1 MRTIVLDTNVL
12 LANPDTLM
20 SFPEDEV
27 IIPETVLGEIDKLKT
42 QRVDPDLRFRGR
54 EVSRMLFELSETGRL
69 IEGVELPNG
78 GTVRVVP
85 LSSDIDLPDSLTGR
99 NADDRILAV
108 AYQVSSRGSND
119 LLLVTNDLNMLLKA
133 QALGINV
140 ERRAELEGG
149 WARKYIV
156 RPFQRYRVPLTILA
170 IAIAVFAGVLALAY
184 YTTNLSGGNNAA
196 GVPTEF
202 RDQLSEPYRNL
213 LDGLVAL
220 QTNGTDADALAQ
232 VGNAYYGLQSQTG
245 NVQFAQ
251 KAISYYDRLL
261 NIRPEDTDV
270 RTDMAAMY
278 FYSGATDRAIQ
289 EATTVLQA
297 DPNHVNANFNLG
309 IFYWKGRTDYKA
321 AALQFKKVIELTKD
335 ADAHTQLIAEQAKSN
350 IIAVVA
356 EAKTAGQA
364 LDVDALG
371 IGEYLGGTT

>member
-12 LANPDTLM
+12 LANPDTLL
-20 SFPEDEV
+20 SFPEDQV

-54 EVSRMLFELSETGRL
+54 QVSRMLFELSETGRL
-69 IEGVELPNG
+69 VDGVDLPNG

-85 LSSDIDLPDSLTGR
+85 LSTEIDLPDGLSGR

-108 AYQVSSRGSND
+108 AYQVCNEGCTD

-133 QALGINV
+133 QALGISV

-149 WARKYIV
+149 WTRKYIV

-170 IAIAVFAGVLALAY
+170 IALAVFAGVLALAY
-184 YTTNLSGGNNAA
+184 YTTTLSGGNNTA

-220 QTNGTDADALAQ
+220 QNNGTDADALAQ
-232 VGNAYYGLQSQTG
+232 VGNAYYGLQNQTG
-245 NVQFAQ
+245 NVTFAQ
-251 KAISYYDRLL
+251 KAISYYERYL
-261 NIRPEDTDV
+261 NIRSDDADV
-270 RTDMAAMY
+270 RTDMAAMF

-297 DPNHVNANFNLG
+297 DAEHVNANFNLG
-309 IFYWKGRTDYKA
+309 IFYWKGRSDFKA

-335 ADAHTQLIAEQAKSN
+335 GDVHTQLISEQAKSN
-350 IIAVVA
+350 LLAIVA
-356 EAKTAGQA
+356 EAEAAGQEI
-364 LDVDALG
+364 DPDALG
-371 IGEYLGGTT
+371 IREYLGGTV

>member
-12 LANPDTLM
+12 LANPDTLL

-54 EVSRMLFELSETGRL
+54 QVSRMLFELSENGRL
-69 IEGVELPNG
+69 VDGVELPNG

-85 LSSDIDLPDSLTGR
+85 LSSDIELPDGLTGR

-108 AYQVSSRGSND
+108 AYQVCNQGCQD

-133 QALGINV
+133 QALGISV

-149 WARKYIV
+149 WTRKYIV

-170 IAIAVFAGVLALAY
+170 IALAVFAGVLALAY
-184 YTTNLSGGNNAA
+184 YTTTLSGGGNTA

-213 LDGLVAL
+213 LDGLIAL
-220 QTNGTDADALAQ
+220 QNNGTDAVALAQ

-245 NVQFAQ
+245 NVSFAQ
-251 KAISYYDRLL
+251 KAISYYERYL
-261 NIRPEDTDV
+261 NIRSDDTDV
-270 RTDMAAMY
+270 RTDMAAMF

-289 EATTVLQA
+289 EATTVLQT

-309 IFYWKGRTDYKA
+309 IFYWKGRSDFKA

-335 ADAHTQLIAEQAKSN
+335 GDAHTQIIAEQAKVN
-350 IIAVVA
+350 LIAVVA
-356 EAKTAGQA
+356 EAKAAGQE
-364 LDVDALG
+364 LDADTLG
-371 IGEYLGGTT
+371 IREYLGGTI

>member
-12 LANPDTLM
+12 LANPETLL

-54 EVSRMLFELSETGRL
+54 QISRMLFELSETGRL
-69 IEGVELPNG
+69 IDGVELPNG
-78 GTVRVVP
+78 GSVRVVP
-85 LSSDIDLPDSLTGR
+85 LSSEIDLPDGLSGR

-108 AYQVSSRGSND
+108 AYQVCDQGCKD

-149 WARKYIV
+149 WTRKYIV

-170 IAIAVFAGVLALAY
+170 IALAVFAGVLALAY
-184 YTTNLSGGNNAA
+184 YTTTLSGGNNSA

-202 RDQLSEPYRNL
+202 RDQLSEPYRDL

-220 QTNGTDADALAQ
+220 QNNGTDADALAQ

-245 NVQFAQ
+245 NVTFAQ
-251 KAISYYDRLL
+251 KAISYYERYL
-261 NIRPEDTDV
+261 NIRPDDADV

-297 DPNHVNANFNLG
+297 EPDHVNANFNLG
-309 IFYWKGRTDYKA
+309 IFYWKGRSDFKA
-321 AALQFKKVIELTKD
+321 AALQFKKVVELTRD
-335 ADAHTQLIAEQAKSN
+335 GDAHTQIISEQAKSN
-350 IIAVVA
+350 IIAIVA
-356 EAKTAGQA
+356 EAKAAGQEIDA
-364 LDVDALG
+364 DALG
-371 IGEYLGGTT
+371 IREYLGGTI

>member
-12 LANPDTLM
+12 LANPDTLL

-54 EVSRMLFELSETGRL
+54 QVSRMLFELSENGRL
-69 IEGVELPNG
+69 VDGVELPNG

-85 LSSDIDLPDSLTGR
+85 LSSDIELPDGLTGR

-108 AYQVSSRGSND
+108 AYQVCNQGCQD

-133 QALGINV
+133 QALGISV

-149 WARKYIV
+149 WTRKYIV

-170 IAIAVFAGVLALAY
+170 IALAVFAGVLALAY
-184 YTTNLSGGNNAA
+184 YTTTISGGGNCA

-213 LDGLVAL
+213 LDGLIAL
-220 QTNGTDADALAQ
+220 QNNGTDAVALAQ

-245 NVQFAQ
+245 NVSFAQ
-251 KAISYYDRLL
+251 KAISYYERYL
-261 NIRPEDTDV
+261 NIRSDDTDV
-270 RTDMAAMY
+270 RTDMAAMF

-289 EATTVLQA
+289 EATTVLQT

-309 IFYWKGRTDYKA
+309 IFYWKGRSDFKA

-335 ADAHTQLIAEQAKSN
+335 GDAHTQIIAEQAKVN
-350 IIAVVA
+350 LIAVVA
-356 EAKTAGQA
+356 EAKAAGQE
-364 LDVDALG
+364 LDADTLG
-371 IGEYLGGTT
+371 IREYLGGTI

>member
-335 ADAHTQLIAEQAKSN
+335 ADAHTQLIADQAKSN

>member
-12 LANPDTLM
+12 LANPDTLL

-54 EVSRMLFELSETGRL
+54 QVSRMLFELSENGRL
-69 IEGVELPNG
+69 VDGVELPNG

-85 LSSDIDLPDSLTGR
+85 LSTEIDLPDGLSGR

-108 AYQVSSRGSND
+108 AYQLRNQGCAD
-119 LLLVTNDLNMLLKA
+119 LLLITNDLNMLLKA
-133 QALGINV
+133 QGLGISV

-149 WARKYIV
+149 WTRKYIV

-170 IAIAVFAGVLALAY
+170 IALAVFAGVLALAY
-184 YTTNLSGGNNAA
+184 YTTTLSGGNNTA

-220 QTNGTDADALAQ
+220 QNDGTDADALSQ

-245 NVQFAQ
+245 NVTFAQ
-251 KAISYYDRLL
+251 KAISYYERYL
-261 NIRPEDTDV
+261 NIRSDDTDV
-270 RTDMAAMY
+270 RTDMAAML

-297 DPNHVNANFNLG
+297 DAEHVNANFNLG
-309 IFYWKGRTDYKA
+309 IFYWKGRTDFKA
-321 AALQFKKVIELTKD
+321 AALQFKKVVELTKD
-335 ADAHTQLIAEQAKSN
+335 SDAHTQIIAEQAKSN
-350 IIAVVA
+350 LLAIVA
-356 EAKTAGQA
+356 EAKAAGQEI
-364 LDVDALG
+364 DPDALG
-371 IGEYLGGTT
+371 IREYLGGTV

>member
-12 LANPDTLM
+12 LANPDTLL
-20 SFPEDEV
+20 SFAGDEV

-54 EVSRMLFELSETGRL
+54 QVSRMLFELSEKGRL
-69 IEGVELPNG
+69 VDGVELPNG

-85 LSSDIDLPDSLTGR
+85 LSSEIDLPEGLTGR

-108 AYQVSSRGSND
+108 AYQVCNQGCSD

-140 ERRAELEGG
+140 ERRAEAEGG
-149 WARKYIV
+149 WTRTYIV

-170 IAIAVFAGVLALAY
+170 IALAVFAGVLALAY
-184 YTTNLSGGNNAA
+184 YTTTLSSGNNTA

-213 LDGLVAL
+213 LDGLIAL
-220 QTNGTDADALAQ
+220 QKDGTDAEALAE

-245 NVQFAQ
+245 NVSFAQ
-251 KAISYYDRLL
+251 KAISYYERYL
-261 NIRPEDTDV
+261 NIRSDDTDI
-270 RTDMAAMY
+270 RTDMAAML

-289 EATTVLQA
+289 ETTTVLQA

-309 IFYWKGRTDYKA
+309 IFYWKGRSDFKA
-321 AALQFKKVIELTKD
+321 AALQFKKVMEITKD
-335 ADAHTQLIAEQAKSN
+335 ADAHTQIIADQAKSN
-350 IIAVVA
+350 LIAVVA
-356 EAKTAGQA
+356 EAKAAGQE

-371 IGEYLGGTT
+371 IREYLGGTT

>member
-12 LANPDTLM
+12 LANPDTLL

-54 EVSRMLFELSETGRL
+54 QVSRMLFELSENGRL
-69 IEGVELPNG
+69 VDGVELPNG

-85 LSSDIDLPDSLTGR
+85 LSSDIELPDGLTGR

-108 AYQVSSRGSND
+108 AYQVCNQGCQD

-133 QALGINV
+133 QALGISV

-149 WARKYIV
+149 WTRKYIV

-170 IAIAVFAGVLALAY
+170 IALAVFAGVLALAY
-184 YTTNLSGGNNAA
+184 YTTTLSGGGNSA

-213 LDGLVAL
+213 LDGLIAL
-220 QTNGTDADALAQ
+220 QNNGTDAVALAQ

-245 NVQFAQ
+245 NVSFAQ
-251 KAISYYDRLL
+251 KAISYYERYL
-261 NIRPEDTDV
+261 NIRSDDTDV
-270 RTDMAAMY
+270 RTDMAAMF

-289 EATTVLQA
+289 EATTVLQT

-309 IFYWKGRTDYKA
+309 IFYWKGRSDFKA

-335 ADAHTQLIAEQAKSN
+335 GDAHTQIIAEQAKVN
-350 IIAVVA
+350 LIAVVA
-356 EAKTAGQA
+356 EAKAAGQE
-364 LDVDALG
+364 LDADTLG
-371 IGEYLGGTT
+371 IREYLGGTI

>member
-12 LANPDTLM
+12 LANPETLY

-54 EVSRMLFELSETGRL
+54 QISRMLFELSETGRL
-69 IEGVELPNG
+69 VDGVELPNG
-78 GTVRVVP
+78 GSVRVVP
-85 LSSDIDLPDSLTGR
+85 LSSDIDLPEGLSGR

-108 AYQVSSRGSND
+108 AYQVCSQGCND

-133 QALGINV
+133 QGLGINV

-149 WARKYIV
+149 WTRKYIV

-170 IAIAVFAGVLALAY
+170 IALAVFAGVLALAY
-184 YTTNLSGGNNAA
+184 YTTTLSGGNSTA

-220 QTNGTDADALAQ
+220 QNNGTDADALAQ

-245 NVQFAQ
+245 NVTFAQ
-251 KAISYYDRLL
+251 KAISYYERYL
-261 NIRPEDTDV
+261 NIRSDDADV
-270 RTDMAAMY
+270 RTDMAAML

-289 EATTVLQA
+289 EATTVLKVDA
-297 DPNHVNANFNLG
+297 EHVNANFNLG
-309 IFYWKGRTDYKA
+309 IFYWKGRSDFKA

-335 ADAHTQLIAEQAKSN
+335 GDAHTQLIAEQAKSN
-350 IIAVVA
+350 LIAIVA
-356 EAKTAGQA
+356 EAKAAGQE
-364 LDVDALG
+364 LEPDALG
-371 IGEYLGGTT
+371 IREYLGGTV